1 MTASIDQQDE
11 LYYLLC
17 MAHTNPHN
25 VELTHQFNKIIKKG
39 KSRKPLSDEIAS
51 RDRSTFSN
59 IDGKVL
65 DKPIQIY
72 RMWYRFL
79 QLALELEEKKVQI
92 VTRMKI
98 VELKKPKKD
107 KWGKL
112 RTSESVPVHQ
122 KVKVNRKIYASWNLD
137 IIPTTS
143 FDDWWFGK
151 KGGNEQE
158 HKELFYPDNSVV
170 VLKDK
175 NDWVDDSNYTYIRVD
190 KRRRM
195 NDVVN
200 DLRMMFANQDR
211 SAESISAFPITGY
224 PNINTLIN
232 RYNALILQL
241 TTTLRDKE
249 ILASDVFRKT
259 ETGMGDKDSD
269 AAYSYRGSPG
279 RVMRDLMLPA
289 KIALLS
295 VADGHFVKNPAKD
308 YLMLSEQEKQEKA
321 KPTKSSIPVKSSRGM
336 TERIIAKVKD
346 NPTKKRG

>member
-39 KSRKPLSDEIAS
+39 KSRKPFSDEIAS

-107 KWGKL
+107 QWGKL
-112 RTSESVPVHQ
+112 RTSERVPVRQ
-122 KVKVNRKIYASWNLD
+122 KVKVNRKVYASWNLD
-137 IIPTTS
+137 MIPTTS

-151 KGGNEQE
+151 PKKKGAFRFPVDASKVQIETLTNGITP
-158 HKELFYPDNSVV
+158 HKELFYPDNSII

-175 NDWVDDSNYTYIRVD
+175 NDWVDDSNFTHIRID

-200 DLRMMFANQDR
+200 DLRMMFADQDR
-211 SAESISAFPITGY
+211 SAESVSAFPITGY

-249 ILASDVFRKT
+249 ILASDIFRIT
-259 ETGMGDKDSD
+259 ESGMGDKDSD
-269 AAYSYRGSPG
+269 AAYSYNGSPG

-295 VADGHFVKNPAKD
+295 VADGHFVKNPNKD
-308 YLMLSEQEKQEKA
+308 Y
-321 KPTKSSIPVKSSRGM
+321 V
-336 TERIIAKVKD
+336 
-346 NPTKKRG
+346 

>member
-1 MTASIDQQDE
+1 
-11 LYYLLC
+11 

-51 RDRSTFSN
+51 RDRSTFYN

-107 KWGKL
+107 QWGKL
-112 RTSESVPVHQ
+112 RTSERVPVRQ
-122 KVKVNRKIYASWNLD
+122 KVKVNRKVYASWNLD
-137 IIPTTS
+137 MIPTTS

-151 KGGNEQE
+151 PKKKGAFRFPVDASKVQIETLTNGITP
-158 HKELFYPDNSVV
+158 HKELFYPDNSII

-175 NDWVDDSNYTYIRVD
+175 NDWVDDSNFTHIRID

-200 DLRMMFANQDR
+200 DLRMMFADQDR
-211 SAESISAFPITGY
+211 STESVSAFPITGY

-249 ILASDVFRKT
+249 ILASDIFRIT
-259 ETGMGDKDSD
+259 ESGMGDKDSD
-269 AAYSYRGSPG
+269 AAYSYNGSPG

-295 VADGHFVKNPAKD
+295 VADGHFVKNPNKD
-308 YLMLSEQEKQEKA
+308 Y
-321 KPTKSSIPVKSSRGM
+321 V
-336 TERIIAKVKD
+336 
-346 NPTKKRG
+346 